1 MNTEKK
7 WQRFRWKT
15 YGRWSKVHVR
25 EWGYDFSLCGRY
37 AIDRYAE
44 LQEVECSVTCSTCVR
59 IAQARNLVGWN
70 D

>member
-1 MNTEKK
+1 MDIEKR

-25 EWGYDFSLCGRY
+25 ERGYYYSLCGIARF
-37 AIDRYAE
+37 AE
-44 LQEVECSVTCSTCVR
+44 LQETEHSVTCRTCMRV
-59 IAQARNLVGWN
+59 AQARNLVGWN